1 MCLISTISLDESQGI
16 CNIII
21 EIKNLKNQKI
31 FYNFILNNIFKK
43 YCNVLF
49 YAVR

>member
-1 MCLISTISLDESQGI
+1 MCLTSTTSLDESQGM

-31 FYNFILNNIFKK
+31 FYNFILNNKNDHDHAMI
-43 YCNVLF
+43 VLSSK
-49 YAVR
+49 

>member
-1 MCLISTISLDESQGI
+1 MCLATTSLDESQGM

-43 YCNVLF
+43 SCNVPF
-49 YAVR
+49 CAVI

>member
-1 MCLISTISLDESQGI
+1 MCLITITSLDFRQGM
-16 CNIII
+16 NQIII

-43 YCNVLF
+43 SCNVPF
-49 YAVR
+49 CAVI